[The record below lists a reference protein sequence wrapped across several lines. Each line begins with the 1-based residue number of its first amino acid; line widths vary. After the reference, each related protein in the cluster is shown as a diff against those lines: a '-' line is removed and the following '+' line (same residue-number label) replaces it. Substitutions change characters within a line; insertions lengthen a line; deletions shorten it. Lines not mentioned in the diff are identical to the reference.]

1 MIDSTFE
8 FRFFDK
14 IRVSSLRF
22 GLNKEEGIWLDY
34 SRFLASISTCIH
46 ESFAKNHVG
55 ISYIYALE
63 KCMSFINS
71 AHKLKSS
78 NQFLK
83 AFKAHDHAYI
93 SFDLGFTLFV
103 FA

>member
-1 MIDSTFE
+1 M
-8 FRFFDK
+8 
-14 IRVSSLRF
+14 RVNSLR
-22 GLNKEEGIWLDY
+22 LAENREEGTRLNH
-34 SRFLASISTCIH
+34 SRFLASLSTCIH

-71 AHKLKSS
+71 AHKLELS

-83 AFKAHDHAYI
+83 VFKNHNHAYI
-93 SFDLGFTLFV
+93 SLEPSFEV
-103 FA
+103 

>member
-1 MIDSTFE
+1 M
-8 FRFFDK
+8 K
-14 IRVSSLRF
+14 AGSLRLA
-22 GLNKEEGIWLDY
+22 LNREEGTWLNH
-34 SRFLASISTCIH
+34 SRFLASLNTCIH
-46 ESFAKNHVG
+46 ESFVNNHVG

-63 KCMSFINS
+63 KCMSFTNS

-93 SFDLGFTLFV
+93 SFDLGFVLCV
-103 FA
+103 SA

>member
-1 MIDSTFE
+1 M
-8 FRFFDK
+8 RA
-14 IRVSSLRF
+14 SSLR
-22 GLNKEEGIWLDY
+22 LVENKEEGTRINH
-34 SRFLASISTCIH
+34 SRFLASLSTCIH

-63 KCMSFINS
+63 KCMSFTNS

-83 AFKAHDHAYI
+83 AFKAHNHAYI
-93 SFDLGFTLFV
+93 SFDLGFTLFD

>member
-1 MIDSTFE
+1 M
-8 FRFFDK
+8 
-14 IRVSSLRF
+14 RVSSLRLVKNREK
-22 GLNKEEGIWLDY
+22 GTRLNH
-34 SRFLASISTCIH
+34 SRFLASLSTCIH

-63 KCMSFINS
+63 KCMSFTNN

-93 SFDLGFTLFV
+93 SFDLGFALFV